1 MADDNYFMGLDGFV
15 WFTGVVEDR
24 NDPAKLGRVRVRCL
38 GLHTEDKNEIP
49 TDALPWAHI
58 MHPVHDPSMQGM
70 GTTPSFLVE
79 GTWVIGFF
87 RDVQDKQ
94 QPIIMGTLPGYSQLP
109 DDIGDDTSVEAI
121 KQYRENDDKGFTDPN
136 KKYPQYPNEKSGH
149 NLGESD
155 VNRLARG
162 DDNYVHRILE
172 QKQLFANNYS
182 NVPSST
188 SSFAMPHSTTN
199 TQYPFNHVF
208 ESESGHIREF
218 DDTYGSERIHE
229 YHRSG
234 TFYEIDGGGNKVI
247 HVVGDNYRFVA
258 GSDFINVQG
267 DVNITVD
274 GNCNTVVKEDF
285 NIKCKNLN
293 IEVEED
299 FDTFVKGNTTQQYG
313 EGADSIFKT
322 TALGAVS
329 QRYNTTLDTVIIGNA
344 THTHTGE
351 MSSSI
356 SGAVTERYG
365 STIDRSILG
374 VQTDVHA
381 AAYTINSTAGGVN
394 INSVGEVKLFST
406 ELDFKASSGITLD
419 ASDVNINSGGST
431 DLAARKG
438 DTADQGDGGGGHADG
453 SNEIETGSATVK
465 IGSADPGIGEPS
477 VEASELKLVKE
488 VVDVPVEERVKKQGS
503 ARTENAGTGGYN
515 PNIDGDNPIVA
526 IPLRRTDNVV
536 NSELENLGVDPVGMS
551 TGEAREVLKIYTQ
564 TVSDVDPTIDPASEE
579 GKQLN
584 IVASSGS
591 EEAADPSSHEH
602 GEDLPPETA
611 TVNDTVHNQYRSYLG
626 ISTEGKVFGDV
637 FKDSEITDDVRERY
651 SNKFFPMDYRLA
663 QLRGRPRLTI
673 TNSSNTLFS
682 GTKPKVLGIAEKVAF
697 DLGKQLE
704 INSAFRTKERHLEIY
719 RRIGKKAPKN
729 SQHLSGQALDV
740 QMRNFSTAERVE
752 FMRLMIKYEILTFG
766 WYFSSG
772 NTFIHVDV
780 RDHVVNWNRPPSAYK
795 STLISSG
802 GLVGKYWNA
811 YYA

>member
-58 MHPVHDPSMQGM
+58 MHPIHDPSMQGM
-70 GTTPSFLVE
+70 GNTPAFLVE

-94 QPIIMGTLPGYSQLP
+94 QPIIMGTLPGYSQVP
-109 DDIGDDTSVEAI
+109 DDIGDDKSVEAI
-121 KQYRENDDKGFTDPN
+121 KRYREDDDKGFTDPN

-149 NLGESD
+149 DLGESD

-162 DDNYVHRILE
+162 DGNYIHRILE
-172 QKQLFANNYS
+172 NKRTVSEEFSEIETAQSGNFS
-182 NVPSST
+182 
-188 SSFAMPHSTTN
+188 MPYENTTN
-199 TQYPFNHVF
+199 LTRYPYNHVF

-218 DDTYGSERIHE
+218 DDTYGSERIQE
-229 YHRSG
+229 YHAVG
-234 TFYEIDGGGNKVI
+234 TFYEVDAGGNRVV
-247 HVVGDNYRFVA
+247 HVVGKNYEFIA
-258 GSDFINVQG
+258 GNNYVNVKG
-267 DVNITVD
+267 DVKLTID
-274 GNCNTVVKEDF
+274 GNAETYIKENY
-285 NIKCKNLN
+285 NIRCKNLN

-313 EGADSIFKT
+313 EGANSIFKT

-344 THTHTGE
+344 THTHTGT
-351 MSSSI
+351 MDSSI

-503 ARTENAGTGGYN
+503 ARTEDAGTGGNN
-515 PNIDGDNPIVA
+515 PNIDGDWPTPAVPPRPTREEIKNEVDSAGIETTDLSFAQQVEAQKALTTTIGDIYKEKRDTDEGKKLVNEDVDTATFEIGERVPPVTTGSEVTNQNQY
-526 IPLRRTDNVV
+526 RTYLGVPTDDKVSGDV
-536 NSELENLGVDPVGMS
+536 FDESELNDDIRARNPSGFFPSDYRIVQLR
-551 TGEAREVLKIYTQ
+551 GEPRLKIRLNAGIFMSGMKRKTLSIAEQ
-564 TVSDVDPTIDPASEE
+564 AAFDV
-579 GKQLN
+579 GKQLL
-584 IVASSGS
+584 I
-591 EEAADPSSHEH
+591 
-602 GEDLPPETA
+602 
-611 TVNDTVHNQYRSYLG
+611 
-626 ISTEGKVFGDV
+626 F
-637 FKDSEITDDVRERY
+637 
-651 SNKFFPMDYRLA
+651 
-663 QLRGRPRLTI
+663 
-673 TNSSNTLFS
+673 
-682 GTKPKVLGIAEKVAF
+682 
-697 DLGKQLE
+697 
-704 INSAFRTKERHLEIY
+704 SAFRTPDSNGLAGGVKNSLHMQGRAMDIGYDNMTINEQKIFVESLFKNGANCCGYYSKGFIHFDDSRNRYWIYPPRHLWDVH
-719 RRIGKKAPKN
+719 KKYKIKP
-729 SQHLSGQALDV
+729 
-740 QMRNFSTAERVE
+740 FSD
-752 FMRLMIKYEILTFG
+752 G
-766 WYFSSG
+766 
-772 NTFIHVDV
+772 
-780 RDHVVNWNRPPSAYK
+780 
-795 STLISSG
+795 
-802 GLVGKYWNA
+802 
-811 YYA
+811 

>member
-49 TDALPWAHI
+49 TDALPWAHV

-70 GTTPSFLVE
+70 GNTPAFLVE

-94 QPIIMGTLPGYSQLP
+94 QPIIMGTLPGYSQVP
-109 DDIGDDTSVEAI
+109 DDIGDDKSVEAI
-121 KQYRENDDKGFTDPN
+121 KRYRENDDKGFTDPN

-149 NLGESD
+149 DLGESD

-218 DDTYGSERIHE
+218 DDTYGSERIQE
-229 YHRSG
+229 YHAVG
-234 TFYEIDGGGNKVI
+234 TFYEVDAGGNRVV
-247 HVVGDNYRFVA
+247 HVVGKNYEFIA
-258 GSDFINVQG
+258 GNNYVNVKG
-267 DVNITVD
+267 DVKLTID
-274 GNCNTVVKEDF
+274 GNAETYIKENY
-285 NIKCKNLN
+285 NIRCKNLN

-299 FDTFVKGNTTQQYG
+299 FDTYVKGNTTQQYG

-344 THTHTGE
+344 THTHTGT
-351 MSSSI
+351 MDSSI

-465 IGSADPGIGEPS
+465 IGSADPGVGDIA
-477 VEASELKLVKE
+477 VEASELIVTDITKIIE
-488 VVDVPVEERVKKQGS
+488 NGENIVEEESLVDAQGPD
-503 ARTENAGTGGYN
+503 RTEEGGTGGYASN
-515 PNIDGDNPIVA
+515 AEGDYPLPILLTRDA
-526 IPLRRTDNVV
+526 
-536 NSELENLGVDPVGMS
+536 DPV
-551 TGEAREVLKIYTQ
+551 
-564 TVSDVDPTIDPASEE
+564 ASAEE
-579 GKQLN
+579 
-584 IVASSGS
+584 
-591 EEAADPSSHEH
+591 E
-602 GEDLPPETA
+602 
-611 TVNDTVHNQYRSYLG
+611 LG
-626 ISTEGKVFGDV
+626 ISDSGLTAGEAQSIIEGRASEKQAPDLNDPTGKTFIEVSDPDENEALETGDGGLSGTPV
-637 FKDSEITDDVRERY
+637 PTGASEPNRKYLNLPDDNSNFDSEKEITDEVKESSPDKFLEDGDPKLIWLSHVDSGVK
-651 SNKFFPMDYRLA
+651 SNLIRILESMADDLGYP
-663 QLRGRPRLTI
+663 LTI
-673 TNSSNTLFS
+673 TS
-682 GTKPKVLGIAEKVAF
+682 GLRSQSYNQKVGGAKKSQHVLGNAVDI
-697 DLGKQLE
+697 
-704 INSAFRTKERHLEIY
+704 R
-719 RRIGKKAPKN
+719 
-729 SQHLSGQALDV
+729 
-740 QMRNFSTAERVE
+740 MRNKTKKEVLE
-752 FMRLMIKYEILTFG
+752 FIEIAVGRGINGIGL
-766 WYFSSG
+766 YFPARG
-772 NTFIHVDV
+772 GGTFIHCDI
-780 RDHVVNWNRPPSAYK
+780 RSKKAQWGPSGSWKGQYSWAK
-795 STLISSG
+795 PTLKKLG
-802 GLVGKYWNA
+802 
-811 YYA
+811 YYTGT

>member
-329 QRYNTTLDTVIIGNA
+329 KRYNTTLDTVIIGNA

-394 INSVGEVKLFST
+394 INSVGEVKL
-406 ELDFKASSGITLD
+406 
-419 ASDVNINSGGST
+419 
-431 DLAARKG
+431 
-438 DTADQGDGGGGHADG
+438 
-453 SNEIETGSATVK
+453 
-465 IGSADPGIGEPS
+465 
-477 VEASELKLVKE
+477 
-488 VVDVPVEERVKKQGS
+488 
-503 ARTENAGTGGYN
+503 
-515 PNIDGDNPIVA
+515 A
-526 IPLRRTDNVV
+526 IL
-536 NSELENLGVDPVGMS
+536 
-551 TGEAREVLKIYTQ
+551 
-564 TVSDVDPTIDPASEE
+564 
-579 GKQLN
+579 
-584 IVASSGS
+584 
-591 EEAADPSSHEH
+591 
-602 GEDLPPETA
+602 
-611 TVNDTVHNQYRSYLG
+611 
-626 ISTEGKVFGDV
+626 
-637 FKDSEITDDVRERY
+637 
-651 SNKFFPMDYRLA
+651 
-663 QLRGRPRLTI
+663 
-673 TNSSNTLFS
+673 
-682 GTKPKVLGIAEKVAF
+682 
-697 DLGKQLE
+697 
-704 INSAFRTKERHLEIY
+704 
-719 RRIGKKAPKN
+719 
-729 SQHLSGQALDV
+729 
-740 QMRNFSTAERVE
+740 
-752 FMRLMIKYEILTFG
+752 
-766 WYFSSG
+766 
-772 NTFIHVDV
+772 IHMTS
-780 RDHVVNWNRPPSAYK
+780 HVVKYK
-795 STLISSG
+795 HFL
-802 GLVGKYWNA
+802 KYFYKKND
-811 YYA
+811 

>member
-49 TDALPWAHI
+49 TDALPWAHV

-94 QPIIMGTLPGYSQLP
+94 QPIIMGTLPGYSQVP
-109 DDIGDDTSVEAI
+109 DDIGDDKSVEAI
-121 KQYRENDDKGFTDPN
+121 REYRENDEKGFTDPN

-149 NLGESD
+149 DLGESD

-162 DDNYVHRILE
+162 DGNYVHRILE
-172 QKQLFANNYS
+172 NKRTVSEEFSEIETAQSGNFS
-182 NVPSST
+182 
-188 SSFAMPHSTTN
+188 MPYENTTN
-199 TQYPFNHVF
+199 LTRYPYNHVY

-218 DDTYGSERIHE
+218 DDTYGSERIQE
-229 YHRSG
+229 YHAVG
-234 TFYEIDGGGNKVI
+234 TFYEVDAGGNRVV
-247 HVVGDNYRFVA
+247 HVVGKNYEFIA
-258 GSDFINVQG
+258 GNNYVNVKG
-267 DVNITVD
+267 DVKLTID
-274 GNCNTVVKEDF
+274 GNAETYIKENY
-285 NIKCKNLN
+285 NIRCKNLN

-313 EGADSIFKT
+313 EGANSIFKT

-344 THTHTGE
+344 THTHTGT
-351 MSSSI
+351 MDSSI

-465 IGSADPGIGEPS
+465 IGSADPGVGDIA
-477 VEASELKLVKE
+477 VEASELIVTDITKIIE
-488 VVDVPVEERVKKQGS
+488 NGENIVEEESLVDAQGPD
-503 ARTENAGTGGYN
+503 RTEEGGTGGYASN
-515 PNIDGDNPIVA
+515 AEGDYPLPI
-526 IPLRRTDNVV
+526 LLTRD
-536 NSELENLGVDPVGMS
+536 VDPVA
-551 TGEAREVLKIYTQ
+551 TA
-564 TVSDVDPTIDPASEE
+564 EE
-579 GKQLN
+579 
-584 IVASSGS
+584 
-591 EEAADPSSHEH
+591 E
-602 GEDLPPETA
+602 
-611 TVNDTVHNQYRSYLG
+611 LG
-626 ISTEGKVFGDV
+626 ISDSGLTAGEAQSIIEGRASERQAPDLNDPTGKTFIEVSDPDENEALETGDGGLSGTPV
-637 FKDSEITDDVRERY
+637 PTGASEPNRKYLNLPDDNSNFDSEKEITDEVKESSPDKFLEDGDPKLIWLSHVDSGVK
-651 SNKFFPMDYRLA
+651 SNLIRILESMADDLGYP
-663 QLRGRPRLTI
+663 LTI
-673 TNSSNTLFS
+673 TS
-682 GTKPKVLGIAEKVAF
+682 GLRSQSYNQRVGGAKKSQHVLGNAVDI
-697 DLGKQLE
+697 
-704 INSAFRTKERHLEIY
+704 R
-719 RRIGKKAPKN
+719 
-729 SQHLSGQALDV
+729 
-740 QMRNFSTAERVE
+740 MRNKTKKEVLE
-752 FMRLMIKYEILTFG
+752 FIEIAVGRGINGIGL
-766 WYFSSG
+766 YFPARG
-772 NTFIHVDV
+772 GGTFIHCDI
-780 RDHVVNWNRPPSAYK
+780 R
-795 STLISSG
+795 SSKAQWG
-802 GLVGKYWNA
+802 PNGSWRGQYSWAKPTMKKLG
-811 YYA
+811 YYTGT